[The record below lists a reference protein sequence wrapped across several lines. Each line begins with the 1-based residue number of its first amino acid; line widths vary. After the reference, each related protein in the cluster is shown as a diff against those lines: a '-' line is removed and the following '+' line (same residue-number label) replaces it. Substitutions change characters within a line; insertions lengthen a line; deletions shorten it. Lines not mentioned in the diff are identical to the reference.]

1 MRKNNPIL
9 YTMSSKNIQYDITNM
24 MVFSVIG
31 IMIKLFFGNTT
42 SSDGMN
48 GPASS
53 AIWGYGVVALSIL
66 AIMFITFALASQMH
80 RLTENTFGFVKLLIQ
95 NSLPALLMFIILVWL
110 ISMNAAYFKQIN
122 EGHVASEYA
131 QFSNI
136 STIMIIFQLI
146 VLFKYLKDEL
156 MIEQGGAVS
165 QVRLTEA
172 LKSQMASITY
182 ILTIINLIFVGM
194 MNIVIEFFSTD
205 G

>member
-1 MRKNNPIL
+1 
-9 YTMSSKNIQYDITNM
+9 MSSKNIQYDITNM

-42 SSDGMN
+42 SSDGMH

-53 AIWGYGVVALSIL
+53 ALWGYGVVALSVL
-66 AIMFITFALASQMH
+66 SIMFITFALASQMH
-80 RLTENTFGFVKLLIQ
+80 QLEGNTFGFVKLLLQ
-95 NSLPALLMFIILVWL
+95 NSLPPLLMFIVLVWL
-110 ISMNAAYFKQIN
+110 ISLNAAYFKQIN
-122 EGHVASEYA
+122 EGRVASEYA

-136 STIMIIFQLI
+136 STVMIIFQLV

-156 MIEQGGAVS
+156 MIEDGGPGS
-165 QVRLTEA
+165 QKGVAEA